1 MRPSEPL
8 LDWIRNHIKAK
19 GLNTAAL
26 AEKAGLPRGRTRKIL
41 GGSEPME
48 LDEFLLL
55 SQALDITP
63 QDLGLGEV
71 EVEGLEE
78 PEEEPAS
85 ELRVAAPHEEQ
96 RLEVNP
102 WGNQVEQSFRFAF
115 ELGCDFLFQ
124 AAADELEGSGL
135 PRKVLETWAG
145 REVPIKL
152 DAAYHQY
159 NNPRYD
165 PGGIT
170 LTLSFDAL
178 YECRFPWSAIRT
190 VLLFPAPPEP
200 ELEPELEEEEEP
212 AAKGAPFLRLV

>member
-8 LDWIRNHIKAK
+8 LDWIRNYTRAK
-19 GLNTAAL
+19 GLNTATL
-26 AEKAGLPRGRTRKIL
+26 AEKAGLPRARTRKIL
-41 GGSEPME
+41 TGVEPME
-48 LDEFLLL
+48 LDEFLVLC
-55 SQALDITP
+55 QALNITP
-63 QDLGLGEV
+63 HDLGMV
-71 EVEGLEE
+71 EVDYGDATD
-78 PEEEPAS
+78 PEEVLAS
-85 ELRVAAPHEEQ
+85 ALRAAAPHEQQ
-96 RLEVNP
+96 RLVVNP

-135 PRKVLETWAG
+135 PPKVLKTWSG

-152 DAAYHQY
+152 DAAYHQH

-178 YECRFPWSAIRT
+178 YECRFPWSTIRT

-200 ELEPELEEEEEP
+200 EPELDGEEEP
-212 AAKGAPFLRLV
+212 TSTGAPFLRLV